1 MSHQQVLGFEF
12 LNLGVF
18 GNVDQAAR
26 WDFVFEVLKFLV
38 DLISGVLVC
47 LGGLAGLGV
56 VVLVCLVAL
65 RLNRFE
71 FRLELLGDGDLSS
84 MLRVRPPALNILV
97 RLM

>member
-18 GNVDQAAR
+18 GNVDQAAW

-47 LGGLAGLGV
+47 LGGLAGLGGLGV
-56 VVLVCLVAL
+56 VVFVL
-65 RLNRFE
+65 R
-71 FRLELLGDGDLSS
+71 
-84 MLRVRPPALNILV
+84 AA
-97 RLM
+97 